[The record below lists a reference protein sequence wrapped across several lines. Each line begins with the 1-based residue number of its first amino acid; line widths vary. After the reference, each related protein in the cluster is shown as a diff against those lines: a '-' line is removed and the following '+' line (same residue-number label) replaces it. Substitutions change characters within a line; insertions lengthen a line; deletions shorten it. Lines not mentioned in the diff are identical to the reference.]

1 MRYYSTNHISAHVEL
16 REAITRC
23 IARDGGIYLPDTIMP
38 FPAAFLNNIQEM
50 SLTDIAFI
58 ISNTF
63 FGNDIESSRIKH
75 IVDDTF
81 SFDIPL
87 KKLDK
92 NLYVLE
98 LFHGP
103 TMTIKDISIRFIARV
118 MSALSMT
125 MGSINVILASSGNT
139 ATAIANGFSNVPG
152 VNVTILYPHGAI
164 SHMDEILRHSTGNNI
179 KLVEVKGT
187 IDDCKQMV
195 QAALSDKS
203 TQSKLHITSV
213 DSVNIGRLLP
223 QTILYFHAYAQ
234 LQKAQKI
241 SPTKCD
247 IAMPCGNLSCLT
259 SAIIAKRMGLN
270 FHSYIAGCSKS
281 NTFEHILR
289 NKTANATIAPGNKL
303 AYAINVHTPANL
315 PQLAELY
322 NGDYS
327 LMSSDIIAASINDI
341 QTAMAMAEISELTG
355 YEADAHTALAYAA
368 LKQQNTQN
376 NVGIILATSHPSK
389 TAISKGD
396 SALTRTQAKVNSK
409 YPSAKISPT
418 YPALRK
424 YLTDNL

>member
-1 MRYYSTNHISAHVEL
+1 
-16 REAITRC
+16 
-23 IARDGGIYLPDTIMP
+23 
-38 FPAAFLNNIQEM
+38 
-50 SLTDIAFI
+50 
-58 ISNTF
+58 
-63 FGNDIESSRIKH
+63 
-75 IVDDTF
+75 
-81 SFDIPL
+81 
-87 KKLDK
+87 
-92 NLYVLE
+92 
-98 LFHGP
+98 
-103 TMTIKDISIRFIARV
+103 
-118 MSALSMT
+118 
-125 MGSINVILASSGNT
+125 
-139 ATAIANGFSNVPG
+139 
-152 VNVTILYPHGAI
+152 
-164 SHMDEILRHSTGNNI
+164 LRHSTGNNI

-289 NKTANATIAPGNKL
+289 NETANATMASGNKL

-315 PQLAELY
+315 PQLADLY

>member
-23 IARDGGIYLPDTIMP
+23 IARDGGIYLPDNIMP

-63 FGNDIESSRIKH
+63 FGNDIDSSRIKH

-125 MGSINVILASSGNT
+125 IGSINVILASSGNT

-164 SHMDEILRHSTGNNI
+164 NHMSEILRHSMGNNV
-179 KLVEVKGT
+179 KLVEVKGS

-195 QAALSDKS
+195 QSALADKS

-213 DSVNIGRLLP
+213 DSVNIGRILP
-223 QTILYFHAYAQ
+223 QTIIYFHAYAQ
-234 LQKAQKI
+234 LQKHQKI

-247 IAMPCGNLSCLT
+247 IAVPCGNLSCLT

-270 FHSYIAGCSKS
+270 FHRYIAACSKS
-281 NTFEHILR
+281 NSFEHILSGDTTDTS
-289 NKTANATIAPGNKL
+289 NPIGNKL
-303 AYAINVHTPANL
+303 AYAINVHNPANL
-315 PQLAELY
+315 SQLAELY
-322 NGDYS
+322 NGSYS
-327 LMSSDIIAASINDI
+327 AMGNDIIATSINDI
-341 QTAMAMAEISELTG
+341 QTAMAMAEISELSNYT
-355 YEADAHTALAYAA
+355 ADAHTALAYSA
-368 LKQQNTQN
+368 LKQQNLQN

-389 TAISKGD
+389 TAARNDGTAIHS
-396 SALTRTQAKVNSK
+396 QAKVNSP

-424 YLTDNL
+424 YLIDNL